1 MGGSPH
7 TGRVSAPWGKT
18 IERKGGFVGLPLK
31 EQTNQNREE
40 DVHVLNVGTPKH
52 LVRKVGQPPET
63 GSLGR
68 GDFESCS
75 LLRIPRVSSRM
86 HGKAHREESD
96 PALAHKALL
105 F

>member
-7 TGRVSAPWGKT
+7 RGRASAPRGKT

-52 LVRKVGQPPET
+52 LVRKVGQPPQT
-63 GSLGR
+63 ASLGR
-68 GDFESCS
+68 VDFESRS
-75 LLRIPRVSSRM
+75 PVRLPRVSFRTQ
-86 HGKAHREESD
+86 GEAQRGESNT
-96 PALAHKALL
+96 ALAHKAP
-105 F
+105 